1 VTNDIARRT
10 WEHRENS
17 GSKFTRKYG
26 LNRLV
31 YAETHEDVE
40 QAIRREKAIKEWQR
54 NWKIELIES
63 SNPEWKD
70 LYSELNR

>member
-1 VTNDIARRT
+1 MTNDIARRT